1 MIKNYYDEVYFS
13 HIAPKAKTSRHHKQL
28 ACRLN
33 IRSGQSVLDIGCGSG
48 DWLRAVSRHGA
59 FTVGLDISSKAI
71 AACKENVPRGR
82 FLEGCA
88 ENLPF
93 RENTFDVVT
102 CLGSLE
108 HFINPGQALR
118 EMARVGKENAV
129 ILLLVP
135 NAGFLTSRLG
145 FFSGTDQLQIK
156 EEVLYLHEWKY
167 MFEYAGLCVRQRW
180 RDLHILSWRWIK
192 LSGWRNI
199 PLRAAQALVLAIW
212 PLKWQYQVYHLCT
225 KPPLKSATSQ
235 QAVEA

>member
-1 MIKNYYDEVYFS
+1 MKNNNLLSYRMIKKYYDEVYYRN
-13 HIAPKAKTSRHHKQL
+13 IAPQTKPSLHNNHL
-28 ACRLN
+28 AQRIN
-33 IRSGQSVLDIGCGSG
+33 IHYGQYVLDIGCGAG
-48 DWLRAVSRHGA
+48 DWLSAVSRHGA

-71 AACKENVPRGR
+71 ATCKANLPQGY

-108 HFINPGQALR
+108 HFIDPGQALR
-118 EMARVGKENAV
+118 EIARVAKENAV

-135 NAGFLTSRLG
+135 NAGFLTSRFG
-145 FFSGTDQLQIK
+145 FFSGTNQLQIK
-156 EEVLYLHEWKY
+156 EEVLSLNEWKS
-167 MFEYAGLCVRQRW
+167 MIECTGLYVRQRW

-192 LSGWRNI
+192 LSGWCNV
-199 PLRAAQALVLAIW
+199 PLRTAQALVLPFW

-225 KPPLKSATSQ
+225 KSPLS
-235 QAVEA
+235 